1 MSRTFSRGSPRI
13 RAKRL
18 AVAVR
23 GLGRRPDRR
32 AVGADVRHAA
42 RRAERSV
49 GLDRP
54 PVSRA
59 EGLDAGAGRPE
70 RRQVALLRHVLVPD
84 DLRRADRVGEREVV
98 GQPRARRPL
107 GPERARGAHRVPLPL
122 GDDAEEAADPH
133 DPRAGNR
140 GDRRLVDRLEG
151 RAERRRADRAAVEHA
166 GEREVL
172 DVEVAAGDLRRH
184 VRTRDGLA
192 DVTEGARRL
201 ERRLGVDR
209 EPELAVTDQ
218 LAVGHARAAALRADD
233 AVGDRRGL
241 RPGCPSRWAASA
253 SSASRAV
260 AAARRS
266 SWPPRV
272 MPVLPPVPPWSG
284 HTAVSPSIS
293 SVIRSMVTSSSSA
306 TICRI
311 AARPPVPRSTLPVN
325 TRDGAIGVDGEEGV
339 DLVRGDGLA
348 EVAIGRPAGSR
359 GGGLRRRPARRP
371 GAQAEPDDQR
381 ATGAEKRATRDGG
394 HPRLLPSSGRRASPP
409 GSPARD
415 CRSGRGCRRAPAS
428 PRTPSGRRFCWRNA
442 RAVITR
448 PAVQ

>member
-1 MSRTFSRGSPRI
+1 MSRTFSRGRSEDPGE
-13 RAKRL
+13 RL
-18 AVAVR
+18 AEAVGR
-23 GLGRRPDRR
+23 LGRRPDRR

-42 RRAERSV
+42 GRAERSV

-54 PVSRA
+54 PVRGP

-70 RRQVALLRHVLVPD
+70 RRQVALLRHVLVAD

-166 GEREVL
+166 GKREVL

-184 VRTRDGLA
+184 VRARDGLA

-218 LAVGHARAAALRADD
+218 LAVGHARAARLRADD
-233 AVGDRRGL
+233 AVGDREVSDWVPEPLGGEREQRPARGG
-241 RPGCPSRWAASA
+241 R
-253 SSASRAV
+253 RAPELL
-260 AAARRS
+260 AAAGDAGAAAGPALVGAHGGVALDQLRD
-266 SWPPRV
+266 PLDV
-272 MPVLPPVPPWSG
+272 DVELLGHHLPHRGP
-284 HTAVSPSIS
+284 
-293 SVIRSMVTSSSSA
+293 A
-306 TICRI
+306 TGPEIHL
-311 AARPPVPRSTLPVN
+311 AGEHG
-325 TRDGAIGVDGEEGV
+325 DGAIGVDGEEGV
-339 DLVRGDGLA
+339 DLVGRDGLA
-348 EVAIGRPAGSR
+348 EVAIRRPAGSR
-359 GGGLRRRPARRP
+359 ARRPAPPPGEAPGRPGRARRP
-371 GAQAEPDDQR
+371 GRHRRRE
-381 ATGAEKRATRDGG
+381 TRD
-394 HPRLLPSSGRRASPP
+394 A
-409 GSPARD
+409 
-415 CRSGRGCRRAPAS
+415 
-428 PRTPSGRRFCWRNA
+428 
-442 RAVITR
+442 
-448 PAVQ
+448 